1 MRNLLESRGGHGRRR
16 TTTNRRAAVIAAFV
30 LGCLTLA
37 PPHPA
42 HAQTIPIR
50 VTLLGTG
57 SPIPSMDRFGPA
69 TLVEAGGQR
78 LLFDA
83 GRGASQRLWQLK
95 VPLGAI
101 DALFL
106 THLHSDHTVGIPD
119 IWLTSRLP
127 TPYGQRDAPLEVWGP
142 DGTRDMMS
150 NMHEAYAWDVRIRNE
165 AEGIPVAGSSIVA
178 HDVAE
183 GVIYDRDGVKVTAFL
198 VDHGEAL
205 RPALGYRVDH
215 AGHSVVISGD
225 TRPSENLVRHATG
238 TDLLVHEIAAARPEL
253 LARSPSAPVARRILG
268 WHTSPEEAA
277 RVFSQAQPKLAVLT
291 HIVLLTTDPAF
302 PPPSAED
309 VMTRLGAA
317 WKGRSVLGEDL
328 MQIEIGDSV
337 VVHRATPR

>member
-1 MRNLLESRGGHGRRR
+1 ML
-16 TTTNRRAAVIAAFV
+16 TAAVVLVCIA
-30 LGCLTLA
+30 LA
-37 PPHPA
+37 PSHRT
-42 HAQTIPIR
+42 HAQTPPIR

-57 SPIPSMDRFGPA
+57 SPIPAMDRFGPA

-101 DALFL
+101 DALFI

-119 IWLTSRLP
+119 VWLTSRLP
-127 TPYGQRDAPLEVWGP
+127 TPYGQRKAPLEVWGP

-150 NMHEAYAWDVRIRNE
+150 NMHEAYTWDVRIRNE

-183 GVIYDRDGVKVTAFL
+183 GVIYDRDGVTVTAFL

-205 RPALGYRVDH
+205 RPALGYRVEH

-238 TDLLVHEIAAARPEL
+238 TDVLVHEIAAARPEL
-253 LARSPSAPVARRILG
+253 LERSASAPVARRILG

-277 RVFSQAQPKLAVLT
+277 GVFSQVRPKLAVLT
-291 HIVLLTTDPAF
+291 HIVLLTTDPAY
-302 PPPSAED
+302 PPPAAAD
-309 VMTRLGAA
+309 VMTRLAAA
-317 WKGRSVLGEDL
+317 WKGRAVLGADL

-337 VVHRATPR
+337 VVRSAARP